1 MISQLSMEQILLLN
15 NLMYAPDELPL
26 KSIAASHAATVGV
39 YAGSIHTGLLDREK
53 DYGSMM
59 TGEDWMNLLTAVR
72 NDRQLVHMVIAA
84 VHTARIMSKDG
95 TYQNGGVAAVFLHPD
110 TGEAVVAFRGTAI
123 SEWKDNFTGGGRT
136 KAADGVSTDSQSE
149 ALAWYRSLRLSRYGR
164 VTVTGHSKGGNKAKY
179 ITILDDSV
187 DRCLSFDGQ
196 GFSDEFVKYYTEQ
209 IRKNQGKIHNYNVE
223 SDYVSF
229 LLNDVGRSSYY
240 KGYGYG
246 KGGFFENHCPVT
258 FFDFGPDG
266 FYRLVPGERDQR
278 MRQLDEFFNRYLRSL
293 EPEVKQENLA
303 MLGDLAQGAFHGDP
317 DLAGVLRKGRNLDHM
332 AHLLGYAFQYQKVH
346 GDFKHALFR
355 LLDDILPGGMA
366 VAADL
371 LLTFMDSGSF
381 SLLIKKLASHT
392 GVVPAYLY
400 KTLTDWLKEQDVSGN
415 GKDLVIKNIA
425 EYHRFS

>member
-110 TGEAVVAFRGTAI
+110 TAEAVVAFRGTAI

-266 FYRLVPGERDQR
+266 SYRLVPGERDQR

-293 EPEVKQENLA
+293 EPEVKQENLPCWEIWRRGRF
-303 MLGDLAQGAFHGDP
+303 MEIRIWPVFCEK
-317 DLAGVLRKGRNLDHM
+317 AGIWIIWRTFWDTHSSIRKCMGILNMRCSGCWMTFCPGEWQWRRICFLRLW
-332 AHLLGYAFQYQKVH
+332 
-346 GDFKHALFR
+346 
-355 LLDDILPGGMA
+355 IPA
-366 VAADL
+366 VSAC
-371 LLTFMDSGSF
+371 
-381 SLLIKKLASHT
+381 
-392 GVVPAYLY
+392 
-400 KTLTDWLKEQDVSGN
+400 
-415 GKDLVIKNIA
+415 
-425 EYHRFS
+425 